1 MSPQVLNKLDVGFP
15 IGRKNMIRVTRL
27 NGTKLYVNAEL
38 IQTVEGTPDTVI
50 SLINNVKIVVKE
62 SPETIIAEIIEYQR
76 EIHNPLSKILSGA

>member
-1 MSPQVLNKLDVGFP
+1 
-15 IGRKNMIRVTRL
+15 MIRVTRL

-62 SPETIIAEIIEYQR
+62 SPETIVAEILAYQR
-76 EIHNPLSKILSGA
+76 EVHNPKIKIANGE

>member
-1 MSPQVLNKLDVGFP
+1 
-15 IGRKNMIRVTRL
+15 MIRVTRL

-62 SPETIIAEIIEYQR
+62 SPETIVTEIIEYQR

>member
-1 MSPQVLNKLDVGFP
+1 
-15 IGRKNMIRVTRL
+15 MILVTRL

-62 SPETIIAEIIEYQR
+62 SPETIVAEILEYQR
-76 EIHNPLSKILSGA
+76 EIRNPKVKHLSGE

>member
-1 MSPQVLNKLDVGFP
+1 
-15 IGRKNMIRVTRL
+15 MIRVTRL

-62 SPETIIAEIIEYQR
+62 SPEAIVAEIIEYQR
-76 EIHNPLSKILSGA
+76 QVHNPISKILNGA